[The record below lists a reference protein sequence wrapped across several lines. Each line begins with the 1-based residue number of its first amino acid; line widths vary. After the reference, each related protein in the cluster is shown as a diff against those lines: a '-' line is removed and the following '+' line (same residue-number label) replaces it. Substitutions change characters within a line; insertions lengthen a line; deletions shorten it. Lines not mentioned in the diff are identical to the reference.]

1 MSLLQQYRAFILIA
15 MAVLALLVASPVLSE
30 FLVAPQTEYLTELS
44 LLGPYHNASYPFN
57 VTSGDVYPYY
67 LTVSNHLGS
76 SAYYQIQVKFRNQ
89 TEPAPDSFNHAF
101 SDLPSLCNITFF
113 VADKSSFELP
123 LNGSLHYQEN
133 PLLREV
139 NLDGIMV
146 NGYLLNAS
154 STSVP
159 WDSQKNAYLGNLFF
173 ELWLYN
179 STIND
184 FQYHQR
190 YVSLWLNMTQ

>member
-1 MSLLQQYRAFILIA
+1 MSLLQQYKALILIA
-15 MAVLALLVASPVLSE
+15 MAVLALLVASPVISQ

-44 LLGPYHNASYPFN
+44 LFGPYHNASYPFN
-57 VTSGDVYPYY
+57 VTSDDVYPFY

-76 SAYYQIQVKFRNQ
+76 SAYYQIQVKFRNPA
-89 TEPAPDSFNHAF
+89 EPAPDSFNHTF

-123 LNGSLHYQEN
+123 LNVSFHYQAN

-139 NLDGIMV
+139 NMNDIIV
-146 NGYLLNAS
+146 NGYWLNAS

-159 WDSQKNAYLGNLFF
+159 WDSQKSAYLGNLFF
-173 ELWLYN
+173 ELWLFN
-179 STIND
+179 NTIND

-190 YVSLWLNMTQ
+190 YVSLWLNMSQ